1 MKLRHIESPIR
12 VNVWHQSLT
21 EHPDQRFVQYML
33 KGLEESFRIGF
44 QYQQAHLIG
53 CKSNLVIN
61 NPSVVTEYLDTE
73 VRLNRVVKL
82 SREEA
87 DQAGI
92 HCSPIGIIPKKNKP
106 GKWRLI
112 VDLSSPE
119 GASVNDGI
127 DKDMSRLS
135 YTSIDAIAE
144 KVLSLGRGAMLAKM
158 DIKQAYRII
167 PIHPEDR
174 WLLGMRWDNQVFVDK
189 TLPFG
194 LRSAPLIFSAVADA
208 LQYMM
213 VQNKASFVDHYVDD
227 FITVAVLEP
236 QSVPRMLESCTT
248 PVK

>member
-1 MKLRHIESPIR
+1 MALHSHLYTHTHTHTHTQTHASPARDAQYKYSSQLLELDMCRPVEVKGGMLPMKLRHIESPIR
-12 VNVWHQSLT
+12 VNVWRQSLT

-33 KGLEESFRIGF
+33 KGLEEGFRIGF
-44 QYQQAHLIG
+44 QYQQAQLIG

-174 WLLGMRWDNQVFVDK
+174 WLLGMRRCLWIR
-189 TLPFG
+189 P
-194 LRSAPLIFSAVADA
+194 SPLA
-208 LQYMM
+208 
-213 VQNKASFVDHYVDD
+213 
-227 FITVAVLEP
+227 
-236 QSVPRMLESCTT
+236 
-248 PVK
+248 